1 MHFAKHSL
9 DHLCRYR
16 YQKLRH
22 RSFGTDKGEN
32 NQIQVILGDIHN
44 EEAEREK
51 SGLKMELES
60 IQLDKGGESKEY
72 NIMETKKREIFTIV
86 TLFKHQMWY

>member
-1 MHFAKHSL
+1 MHFAKHSS

-16 YQKLRH
+16 YQKLSH

-32 NQIQVILGDIHN
+32 NQTQVTLGDIHN

-60 IQLDKGGESKEY
+60 IQLDKGGRV
-72 NIMETKKREIFTIV
+72 KRI
-86 TLFKHQMWY
+86 